1 VKAPIRICLLAS
13 VALLLGGRDLSAQV
27 DTSKEYRV
35 KAVFVYNFA
44 HFIAWPPN
52 AFSAANA
59 PIVIG
64 VLGDEHFASDLD
76 ELVRG
81 EMANNHPLV
90 VQRYQ
95 EIGQIKTCHILF
107 VSRSA
112 TKQLEEILANL
123 KSRSVLT
130 VGDAEN
136 FAQLGGMIRLV
147 IENNKVRFRVNVEAA
162 KAANLTISSKLLRAA
177 EIVEPKKG

>member
-1 VKAPIRICLLAS
+1 VKTPITFCVLVSA
-13 VALLLGGRDLSAQV
+13 ALLLIEGDLPAQV
-27 DTSKEYRV
+27 DSSKEYRV

-52 AFSAANA
+52 AFSTANA

-64 VLGDEHFASDLD
+64 VLGDEPFASDLD
-76 ELVRG
+76 QLVRG
-81 EMANNHPLV
+81 ETANNHPLV

-107 VSRSA
+107 VSRSV

-123 KSRSVLT
+123 RSRSVLT
-130 VGDAEN
+130 VGDSEN
-136 FAQLGGMIRLV
+136 FAQRGGMIRLV
-147 IENNKVRFRVNVEAA
+147 TENNKIRFRVNVEAA

>member
-1 VKAPIRICLLAS
+1 VRTSITFWVLAS
-13 VALLLGGRDLSAQV
+13 AALLLVDGDLSAQEA
-27 DTSKEYRV
+27 TSKEYRV

-44 HFIAWPPN
+44 HFIAWPPS
-52 AFSAANA
+52 AFSTPNA

-64 VLGDEHFASDLD
+64 VLGDEPFASDLD

-81 EMANNHPLV
+81 ETANNHPLV

-112 TKQLEEILANL
+112 AKQLEQIVANL
-123 KSRSVLT
+123 RSRSVLT
-130 VGDAEN
+130 VGDSDN
-136 FAQLGGMIRLV
+136 FAQRGGMIRLV
-147 IENNKVRFRVNVEAA
+147 TENNKIRFRVNVEAA

-177 EIVEPKKG
+177 EIVEPNKG

>member
-1 VKAPIRICLLAS
+1 MKTPITFCALAS
-13 VALLLGGRDLSAQV
+13 AALLLFDRDLSAQV
-27 DTSKEYRV
+27 ATSKEYRV

-52 AFSAANA
+52 AFSTATA

-64 VLGDEHFASDLD
+64 VLGDEPFASDLD

-81 EMANNHPLV
+81 DTANNHPLT

-95 EIGQIKTCHILF
+95 EIGQIKTCHILY

-112 TKQLEEILANL
+112 SKQLEQVLANL
-123 KSRSVLT
+123 KNRNVLT
-130 VGDAEN
+130 VGDSEN
-136 FAQLGGMIRLV
+136 FCQRGGMIGLV
-147 IENNKVRFRVNVEAA
+147 TENNKIRFRVNVEAA

-177 EIVEPKKG
+177 EIEDPTKG